1 MFSWAKQLAV
11 ADAVMLMMMPGG
23 ICMGWGD
30 VRTLG

>member
-1 MFSWAKQLAV
+1 LLSVV
-11 ADAVMLMMMPGG
+11 AAALKKMMPGG